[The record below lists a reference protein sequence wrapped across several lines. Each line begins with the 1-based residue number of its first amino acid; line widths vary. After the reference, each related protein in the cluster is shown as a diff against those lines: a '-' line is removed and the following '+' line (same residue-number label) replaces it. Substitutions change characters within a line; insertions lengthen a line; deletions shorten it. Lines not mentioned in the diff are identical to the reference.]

1 MHLKIGE
8 ITRRWLVFPHALAL
22 SELLHQVLIIYVN
35 KLCYRLRT
43 VVIQQAVNLIDGL
56 STKLDPLA
64 SDKNGGAGLERQIRV
79 ELQHDP
85 GHFGDRGP
93 TERLPTVFLDSKIE
107 ERIGGGKPHSGT
119 NERLNRDS

>member
-1 MHLKIGE
+1 MKIGE

-22 SELLHQVLIIYVN
+22 SELLHQVLIICVS

-43 VVIQQAVNLIDGL
+43 VVIQQAVNLIYGL
-56 STKLDPLA
+56 SSKLDPLA
-64 SDKNGGAGLERQIRV
+64 SDKNGGADLERQIGV

-85 GHFGDRGP
+85 GHFGDRGR
-93 TERLPTVFLDSKIE
+93 TERLPTVVLDNKVE
-107 ERIGGGKPHSGT
+107 ERIGGGKPRSGT